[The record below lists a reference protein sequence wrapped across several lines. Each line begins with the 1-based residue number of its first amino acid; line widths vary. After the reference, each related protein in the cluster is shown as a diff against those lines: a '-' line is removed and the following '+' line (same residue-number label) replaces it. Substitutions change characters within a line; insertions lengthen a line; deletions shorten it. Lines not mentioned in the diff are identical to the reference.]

1 MINIITK
8 SDNIYKFDIICKSLY
23 LIKNIKQEKIILNIK
38 DDKEKISEYIVKILK
53 IYCNDIEIIFFQN
66 YNLKQIYKKDYINVI
81 FYNEKSFKNLNLLVI
96 DLDKFNYDF
105 YDREYQIEGIK
116 YLYSKLQ
123 NL

>member
-23 LIKNIKQEKIILNIK
+23 LIKNIKQDKIILNIK

-53 IYCNDIEIIFFQN
+53 IYCNDIEIIFFKN
-66 YNLKQIYKKDYINVI
+66 DNLEQIYKKDYINVI
-81 FYNEKSFKNLNLLVI
+81 FYNEKSLKNLNLLVI
-96 DLDKFNYDF
+96 DLDKFNYDY